1 VIWIEILSRHRDTA
15 ARYRIAGPEAR
26 VGRGYDNDVIV
37 DDPYVAAQH
46 LRVYRDEAGRLVA
59 EDMGSANGIFLD
71 RGKKRQDRIVIDGS
85 HPIRIGQTF
94 LRVREIG
101 HAVEPERVVQPE
113 RPILPIVLAAMLGVA
128 TLGTIG
134 GRIWLAQTSEPRAST
149 YLTPLL
155 VNTATVLGWA
165 GLWSLLSRIFSG
177 RSHFLRNLLIAL
189 SGLFVFLLYD
199 LIARFSAF
207 AWTWSAAS
215 TYQYVAVWSI
225 FAAVVFLHLRE
236 VGPGRLLLKGALVT
250 TLLATAI
257 AVQTLQLSEAFSE
270 SGRQNTAS
278 LLLPPMFRLV
288 QLRDEGA
295 FFAEIGKLKATLDGD
310 RIKARADEAAQ

>member
-1 VIWIEILSRHRDTA
+1 MIWIEILSRHRDIA

-46 LRVYRDEAGRLVA
+46 LRVYRDETGQLVA

-71 RGKKRQDRIVIDGS
+71 RGKNRQALIVIDGR

-94 LRVREIG
+94 LRIREVS
-101 HAVEPERVVQPE
+101 HAVDCERVARPE
-113 RPILPIVLAAMLGVA
+113 RPTLPVALAALLGVA
-128 TLGTIG
+128 ILGTNEA
-134 GRIWLAQTSEPRAST
+134 RIWLAQTSELRAST

-155 VNTATVLGWA
+155 VITATVLGWA
-165 GLWSLLSRIFSG
+165 GLWALLSRIFSG

-189 SGLFVFLLYD
+189 AGFFVFLLYD
-199 LIARFSAF
+199 QIARFAAF

-225 FAAVVFLHLRE
+225 FAAVCFLHLRE

-288 QLRDEGA
+288 QLRDESA
-295 FFAEIGKLKATLDGD
+295 FFDEIGKLKAKLDGD
-310 RIKARADEAAQ
+310 RIKAGADEARR